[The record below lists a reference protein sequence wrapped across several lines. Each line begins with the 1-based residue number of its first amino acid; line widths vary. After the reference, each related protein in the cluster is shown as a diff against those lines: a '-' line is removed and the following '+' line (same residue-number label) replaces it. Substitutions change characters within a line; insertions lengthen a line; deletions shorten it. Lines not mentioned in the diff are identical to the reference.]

1 MSSER
6 RVAEDRIAWTRR
18 HMPVL
23 FETITE
29 FKTGKPF
36 QGMTVGFR
44 LHLEPKTA
52 VLIEAL
58 LAGGAEVIAM
68 GNEGTTQFG
77 TAEVLSSQGCEVLDR
92 PGQGPEATLS
102 LIHI

>member
-1 MSSER
+1 MSNER
-6 RVAEDRIAWTRR
+6 QVAEDRIAWTRR

-23 FETITE
+23 VEAIAE
-29 FKTGKPF
+29 FNIQKPF
-36 QGMTVGFR
+36 KGLKIGFR

-58 LAGGAEVIAM
+58 LAGGAEIIAM

-77 TAEVLSSQGCEVLDR
+77 TAEVLS
-92 PGQGPEATLS
+92 
-102 LIHI
+102 

>member
-1 MSSER
+1 
-6 RVAEDRIAWTRR
+6 
-18 HMPVL
+18 MPVL
-23 FETITE
+23 VETIAE

-77 TAEVLSSQGCEVLDR
+77 TAEVLSSQGCEVLIVQGKSRRR
-92 PGQGPEATLS
+92 PLS
-102 LIHI
+102 TSAELLRQDQTWCWTTEPN